1 MIRKRAIPQRTLE
14 QDFSNAIQKSNT
26 KNMEALLEKG
36 VNPQA
41 EYDLHPIFFDAP
53 LPHLRILLRHGLD
66 INVPSSYN
74 GMTMLSY
81 LCLHH
86 NRSDPNHNHIERI
99 TFLLE
104 HGADTLVADI
114 FGDTPLHNHCEQYVD
129 PALLRLLLQYGADP
143 TLPNNEGN
151 TPLHSMGGNRVRRW
165 EQPNALP
172 YAECIRILVEAGANP
187 LEKNGE
193 GQTPSDYA
201 ESMYAREEVIRA
213 LIQAEQAAGSEK
225 EIPQEFRP
233 SPFDPNRLNRP
244 NPQNQLNA
252 YGNQQ
257 NMFNGGSKANGVQ
270 GFNGGS
276 KANGP
281 RRKNRKTR
289 RRRQAHKKRTQR
301 RR

>member
-1 MIRKRAIPQRTLE
+1 MIRKRPIPQRTLE

-53 LPHLRILLRHGLD
+53 LPHLRVLLKHGLD

-81 LCLHH
+81 LCYYH
-86 NRSDPNHNHIERI
+86 NRWNPNSNHTELI

-104 HGADTLVADI
+104 QGADTLVADI
-114 FGDTPLHNHCEQYVD
+114 FGDTPLHNQDEQYVD
-129 PALLRLLLQYGADP
+129 PAILRLLLQYGADP
-143 TLPNNEGN
+143 NLQNNEGN
-151 TPLHSMGGNRVRRW
+151 TPLHKIGENRVSIPGR
-165 EQPNALP
+165 PNALP

-187 LEKNGE
+187 LEKNEE
-193 GQTPSDYA
+193 GQTPSEYA
-201 ESMYAREEVIRA
+201 EAMRAKDEILQA
-213 LIQAEQAAGSEK
+213 LIQAERNAGSEK
-225 EIPQEFRP
+225 EMPEEIRLP
-233 SPFDPNRLNRP
+233 LNRP
-244 NPQNQLNA
+244 NPQNQLNM

-257 NMFNGGSKANGVQ
+257 NMFNGGSRASGVQ
-270 GFNGGS
+270 AFNGGS
-276 KANGP
+276 RASGG

-289 RRRQAHKKRTQR
+289 RRRQAHKKRTHR

>member
-1 MIRKRAIPQRTLE
+1 MIRKRTIPQRTLE
-14 QDFSNAIQKSNT
+14 QDFSNAIQKTNT

-41 EYDLHPIFFDAP
+41 EYDVHPIFFDAP

-74 GMTMLSY
+74 GMTILNY
-81 LCLHH
+81 LCFNH
-86 NRSDPNHNHIERI
+86 NRWDPKSNHTERI

-104 HGADTLVADI
+104 QGADTLVADI

-129 PALLRLLLQYGADP
+129 PVLLRLLLQYGADP
-143 TLPNNEGN
+143 TLPDNEGN
-151 TPLHSMGGNRVRRW
+151 TPLHKIGGNRVRRW
-165 EQPNALP
+165 EQLNALP
-172 YAECIRILVEAGANP
+172 YGEAIRILVEAGANP
-187 LEKNGE
+187 LEKNEE

-201 ESMYAREEVIRA
+201 ESMYANEEVIRA

-225 EIPQEFRP
+225 EMPKTIRP
-233 SPFDPNRLNRP
+233 SPFNRNRP
-244 NPQNQLNA
+244 NHPNHPNQLNI

-257 NMFNGGSKANGVQ
+257 NMWNGGS
-270 GFNGGS
+270 
-276 KANGP
+276 GP

-289 RRRQAHKKRTQR
+289 RRRQAHKKRTHR

>member
-1 MIRKRAIPQRTLE
+1 MIRKRPIPQRTLE

-53 LPHLRILLRHGLD
+53 LPHLRVLLKHGLD

-81 LCLHH
+81 LCYYH
-86 NRSDPNHNHIERI
+86 NRWNPNSNHTELI

-114 FGDTPLHNHCEQYVD
+114 FGDTPLHNHGEQYVD
-129 PALLRLLLQYGADP
+129 PAILRLLLQYGADP
-143 TLPNNEGN
+143 NLQNNEGN
-151 TPLHSMGGNRVRRW
+151 TPLHKIGENRVSIPGR
-165 EQPNALP
+165 PNALP

-187 LEKNGE
+187 LEKNEE
-193 GQTPSDYA
+193 GQTPSEYA
-201 ESMYAREEVIRA
+201 EAMRAKDEILQA
-213 LIQAEQAAGSEK
+213 LIQAERNAGSEK
-225 EIPQEFRP
+225 EMPEEIRLP
-233 SPFDPNRLNRP
+233 LNRP
-244 NPQNQLNA
+244 NPQNQLNM

-257 NMFNGGSKANGVQ
+257 NMFNGGSRASRG
-270 GFNGGS
+270 
-276 KANGP
+276 

-289 RRRQAHKKRTQR
+289 RRRQAHKKRTHR

>member
-1 MIRKRAIPQRTLE
+1 MIRKRPIRTLE

-41 EYDLHPIFFDAP
+41 EYDLHPIFFDAS
-53 LPHLRILLRHGLD
+53 LPQLRILLRHGLD

-74 GMTMLSY
+74 GMTMLNY

-86 NRSDPNHNHIERI
+86 NRSDPTHNHIELI

-104 HGADTLVADI
+104 HGADALLADI
-114 FGDTPLHNHCEQYVD
+114 FGDTPLHNQCAQYVD
-129 PALLRLLLQYGADP
+129 PVLLRLLLQHGADP

-151 TPLHSMGGNRVRRW
+151 TPLHMIGGNRIRRW

-187 LEKNGE
+187 LEKNEE

-201 ESMYAREEVIRA
+201 ESMYAREEIIRA
-213 LIQAEQAAGSEK
+213 LIQAEQAAGSTK
-225 EIPQEFRP
+225 EMPTVIRP

-244 NPQNQLNA
+244 NPQNRLNA

-257 NMFNGGSKANGVQ
+257 NMFNGGSRASGVQ
-270 GFNGGS
+270 AFNGGS
-276 KANGP
+276 RASKRKG
-281 RRKNRKTR
+281 RGKNRKTR
-289 RRRQAHKKRTQR
+289 RRRQAHKKRTHR